1 VVNGPAVEE
10 PKFVNEEPKPT
21 PEPEPEQGTEEV
33 FEAPEPMD
41 EDSPEVRRILKRQQR
56 RNRRKILPRILFVAG
71 GIASVAFLW
80 VSLDLVL
87 SSNQETQ
94 RSWEE
99 FKTEVARDVRSTF
112 ERFSGGSSEAQHGI
126 PAENTPPPAAPQ
138 NTEPAPVPKPT
149 VAAPAKNAS
158 GAKPYITS
166 GLTPTEVLGVLGN
179 PTSSSGEKMMYGG
192 SEIDFREGHVAGWKI
207 DQKTPVRVKL
217 WPDHPLTPGVRAY
230 AVGSSKSDVIAL
242 QGTPTLFSENEF
254 GYGGSRVY
262 FKNDRVVSWKDDPA
276 SIRLRVVAQ

>member
-1 VVNGPAVEE
+1 
-10 PKFVNEEPKPT
+10 
-21 PEPEPEQGTEEV
+21 
-33 FEAPEPMD
+33 
-41 EDSPEVRRILKRQQR
+41 
-56 RNRRKILPRILFVAG
+56 LFVAG
-71 GIASVAFLW
+71 GIAAVAFLW

-87 SSNQETQ
+87 SSNQQTQ

-99 FKTEVARDVRSTF
+99 FKAEVARDVRSTF
-112 ERFSGGSSEAQHGI
+112 ERFSSGSSEEQHGT
-126 PAENTPPPAAPQ
+126 PADNMPPPATPQ
-138 NTEPAPVPKPT
+138 NSEPAPVPKPT
-149 VAAPAKNAS
+149 VAAPAKSVS

-207 DQKTPVRVKL
+207 DQKTPIRVKL
-217 WPDHPLTPGVRAY
+217 WPDQPLTPGVRAY

-262 FKNDRVVSWKDDPA
+262 FKNDRVVSWKDDP
-276 SIRLRVVAQ
+276 SSVRLRVVAQ